1 MIIIIDNRQLTYFL
15 AIVEEGNITKAAER
29 LHIAQPY
36 LSQQLK
42 FLEDELGVKLI
53 ERTTRKFQITDAGL
67 MLQRRAEQILELTET
82 TIKELKDFNE
92 GIQGTLSIGSIATA
106 GATLL
111 QDRVYTFHKK
121 YPNISFQIREGS
133 TYKILEMLKSRVIE
147 IGIVRTPLNPEIFES
162 IYLPIEPMVAA
173 TSIDLSW
180 DNNEEWIYL
189 SELKNQP
196 LLVDIRYEHMIME
209 ACGKAGFQAKIL
221 CVNDDPRLILS
232 WASKGIG
239 VAIVPATWAN
249 LVSMDN
255 LKAMEINAP
264 SLMTQTAIVW
274 LKNKYL
280 STPARNFLKTFQ
292 E

>member
-1 MIIIIDNRQLTYFL
+1 MDNRQLTYFL

-67 MLQRRAEQILELTET
+67 MLRRRAEQILELTET
-82 TIKELKDFNE
+82 TVKELKDFDE

-111 QDRVYTFHKK
+111 EDRVYTFHKK

-133 TYKILEMLKSRVIE
+133 TFKVLEMLKSRVIE
-147 IGIVRTPLNPEIFES
+147 IGIIRTPLNPEILES
-162 IYLPIEPMVAA
+162 IYLPSEPMVAA

-180 DNNEEWIYL
+180 SKNEESIYL
-189 SELKNQP
+189 TELKNQP
-196 LLVDIRYEHMIME
+196 LLVDRRYENMIID
-209 ACGKAGFQAKIL
+209 ACEKSGFQPKIL

-232 WASKGIG
+232 WANKGIG
-239 VAIVPATWAN
+239 VAIVPATWIN
-249 LVSMDN
+249 LVSMDT
-255 LKAMEINAP
+255 LKIKEINAP
-264 SLMTQTAIVW
+264 SLTTQTAIVW

>member
-1 MIIIIDNRQLTYFL
+1 MDNRQLTYFL

-42 FLEDELGVKLI
+42 LLEDELGVRLI

-133 TYKILEMLKSRVIE
+133 TYKVLEMLKSRVIE

-249 LVSMDN
+249 LVSMNN
-255 LKAMEINAP
+255 LKVMEINAP